1 MTKGNYAKIQDLTTE
16 NLIREYCSVSNKNV
30 CINRNC
36 WWTTIISTQTH
47 KCVPPNS
54 ITPHPMPGMP
64 GVGGPPPPPMPGM
77 PGMGGPPTPPTPR
90 CASDIITNAKNGKCP
105 DGYYLYKDYNDG
117 GLFCCKK

>member
-16 NLIREYCSVSNKNV
+16 NIIREYCSVSNKNV
-30 CINRNC
+30 CMNRNC

-54 ITPHPMPGMP
+54 IPIQQF
-64 GVGGPPPPPMPGM
+64 PPMPGI
-77 PGMGGPPTPPTPR
+77 GGGPPMPGIGGPTPR